1 MNATGARDLLVKLL
15 RQEQYEQSSLPGT
28 TTGIAAIE
36 PAAEGIAV
44 TFDDGSRVL
53 YAVIVEGGHG

>member
-1 MNATGARDLLVKLL
+1 MNATEARDLLVRLL
-15 RQEQYEQSSLPGT
+15 RQHQYEQGSLPGT

-44 TFDDGSRVL
+44 TFTDGTRVL
-53 YAVIVEGGHG
+53 YAVIVEGGQE